1 MSDQIRRKVSQDSFR
16 RDCWVMSIVLPIAI
30 AISIG
35 GFSLS
40 EVWGASRGD
49 RRVVVCDDNID
60 PGTLDPFFTLS
71 EKKLTLVY
79 QMLEGL
85 VRFDADAKIVPTLA
99 ESWELVDPL
108 RLRFHLRKGVFFHN
122 GEPFDAESVQYT
134 LQKILNPSTKS
145 PLAGFLDSVN
155 RVEIVDAHTI
165 DIVTKFPDGLLLRR
179 LAGLVVLVPP
189 KEYES
194 RGSAAFSK
202 KPIGTGPFKLKRW
215 VEGKEI
221 VMERNREYWD
231 RGKPAIDELVMRF
244 LPTVDEQLAG
254 LLDGSVD
261 IMTELPGTYTLKVAQ
276 NSQTHVVKKEA
287 LYAIGG
293 HFNTDIPPFNDVRV
307 RQAANY
313 ALNKSEFIRY
323 DLLGN
328 GVPIAT
334 VGTPG
339 QIGYDTDLNPYPFDL
354 EKAKKLISDSG
365 IKTPVSID
373 LFLVPFVE
381 RPARIAKKQL
391 ESIGFEV
398 NLHMFPEG
406 EAVGAFK
413 KGVWHLGM
421 ATFPSP
427 TAHVSFSQGLLF
439 YSKSYFSLHHD
450 PSFDKAFEKAMMI
463 LDPEESERAFKK
475 IENKVHD
482 EALGLFL
489 YQRIKTYGVRR
500 RVEFKPYLTGMPHFV
515 DAVSLASEGR

>member
-1 MSDQIRRKVSQDSFR
+1 MIENIKKNIQAIFRWDFWVRGVFVS
-16 RDCWVMSIVLPIAI
+16 V
-30 AISIG
+30 AIS
-35 GFSLS
+35 SLMGVTLLP
-40 EVWGASRGD
+40 EALGAQRGSR
-49 RRVVVCDDNID
+49 RLVVCDDNID
-60 PGTLDPFFTLS
+60 PGTLDPFYTLS

-99 ESWELVDPL
+99 ESWELIDPL
-108 RLRFHLRKGVFFHN
+108 RFRFNLRKGVSFHN
-122 GEPFDAESVQYT
+122 GELFDSESVQYT
-134 LQKILNPSTKS
+134 LHKILDPATKS
-145 PLAGFLDSVN
+145 PLAGFLDSVD

-179 LAGLVVLVPP
+179 LAALVVIVPS
-189 KEYES
+189 KDYEA
-194 RGSAAFSK
+194 RGPAAFSK
-202 KPIGTGPFKLKRW
+202 KPVGTGPFRLKRW

-221 VMERNREYWD
+221 VMERNRDYWD

-276 NSQTHVVKKEA
+276 DPDTRVVKKEA

-339 QIGYDTDLNPYPFDL
+339 QIGYDSDLKPYPYDL
-354 EKAKKLISDSG
+354 AKAKELLRESG
-365 IKTPVSID
+365 VKTPMKID
-373 LFLVPFVE
+373 MFLVPFVE

-391 ESIGFEV
+391 EALGFEV
-398 NLHMFPEG
+398 TLHMFPEG

-413 KGVWHLGM
+413 KGVWNLGM

-427 TAHVSFSQGLLF
+427 TAHVGFSQGLLF
-439 YSKSYFSLHHD
+439 YSKSHFSLHHD
-450 PSFDKAFEKAMMI
+450 PVFDKAFENAMMI
-463 LDPEESERAFKK
+463 LDPKESERAFKQLEK
-475 IENKVHD
+475 KVHD

-489 YQRIKTYGVRR
+489 YQRIKTYGVRS

-515 DAVSLASEGR
+515 DAVSIRSEEQ